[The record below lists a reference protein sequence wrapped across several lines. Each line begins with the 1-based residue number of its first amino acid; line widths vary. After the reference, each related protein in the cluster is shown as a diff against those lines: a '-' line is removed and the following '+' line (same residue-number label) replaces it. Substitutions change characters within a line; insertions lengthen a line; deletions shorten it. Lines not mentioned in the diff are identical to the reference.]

1 LVKLNILAIVV
12 GVVGGLGSWIF
23 RLAIIVIYTCF
34 FIFPMDFLDSIGL
47 SLVSWSPFLLSPALG
62 GVLVGYLTSRVSKE
76 TKGHGVPEVLE
87 SVALKNGKMNLRVPF
102 IKIIA
107 SATTIGSGG
116 SAGREGPIAQIGAG
130 FASFVGQKINLS
142 PKELRTL
149 VVSGVAAGIASTF
162 NAPIGGALFAL
173 EVLMGQGGTTSL
185 FIPIIVAGVV
195 GVITGQFLLGTD
207 PAFIGFPPLEYQD
220 PFLIPIFVILG
231 LICGIGSALWIKFF
245 YKAEDIMD
253 YTNNKFN
260 IPEILQPALGGLFVG
275 LILTITFFFTGEQ
288 WESFTI
294 MGRTYLPMDA
304 VFQGTLIQ
312 GSIIH
317 ILSVLTLLF
326 VLKALATV
334 FTVGSGG
341 SGGVFA
347 PTLFLGVML
356 GAIFAIFIDYVIIL
370 ADIPIA
376 LLALLGMAAFFA
388 GTGRA
393 PLTAIIMTAEMTED
407 YFLTIPL
414 MVVVSISWIVSI
426 LLEEDNIY
434 TLKLI
439 RRGVVLQESRMDIL
453 EGITVEE
460 AMTPLERIIT
470 VDTKTRLE
478 TIMDLVRTQGHEG
491 YPVVE
496 KDMLIGII
504 TLSDVQKALY
514 SSPKD
519 WNVFDVLINK
529 TKPLICIDKKS
540 TLMHAIHIMEQKE
553 VSRLPVIEK
562 AVSHPN
568 EFPKLV
574 GWLTNHDITRMY
586 VFAKADVT
594 LQRSEDHILSY

>member
-1 LVKLNILAIVV
+1 M
-12 GVVGGLGSWIF
+12 GVVGGVGSWVF
-23 RLAIIVIYTCF
+23 RLAIDVIYMCF
-34 FIFPMDFLDSIGL
+34 FILPMSFLDSIGL
-47 SLVSWSPFLLSPALG
+47 SIITWAPFLLSPIFG
-62 GVLVGYLTSRVSKE
+62 GILVGYLTSRVSKE

-87 SVALKNGKMNLRVPF
+87 SVALKNGKMNLRIPF

-130 FASFVGQKINLS
+130 FASFLGQKLNLS
-142 PKELRTL
+142 SKELRTL

-173 EVLMGQGGTTSL
+173 EVLLGEGGATSL
-185 FIPIIVAGVV
+185 LIPIIVAGVA

-207 PAFIGFPPLEYQD
+207 PAFIGFPPLEYHE
-220 PFLIPIFVILG
+220 PYLIPLFITLG

-245 YKAEDIMD
+245 YKAEDIMK
-253 YTNNKFN
+253 YTVNKFN
-260 IPEILQPALGGLFVG
+260 IPDVLQPAIGGLFVG
-275 LILTITFFFTGEQ
+275 LILTITFFSSGDQ
-288 WESFTI
+288 WETFTV

-304 VFQGTLIQ
+304 VFHGMLIQ
-312 GSIIH
+312 DSIVQ
-317 ILSVLTLLF
+317 ILIVLSLLF

-356 GAIFAIFIDYVIIL
+356 GALFAVFIDYVIIL
-370 ADIPIA
+370 ADVPIA

-426 LLEEDNIY
+426 LLEKDNIY

-453 EGITVEE
+453 EGIKVEE
-460 AMTPLERIIT
+460 AMTPLERIVT

-478 TIMDLVRTQGHEG
+478 TIMDLVRTKGHEG

-496 KDMLIGII
+496 QDKLIGVI
-504 TLSDVQKALY
+504 TLSDVQKAIY

-519 WNVFDVLINK
+519 WNVFDILIKK
-529 TKPLICIDKKS
+529 TKPLICIDRKS

-553 VSRLPVIEK
+553 VSRLPVVEK
-562 AVSHPN
+562 AVSSPS

-574 GWLTNHDITRMY
+574 GWLTNHDITRTY
-586 VFAKADVT
+586 VRAKADVS